1 MRDMPNIFQLN
12 KKVLEQIAADV
23 NGTIDTAA
31 LDLVKHKCDAMVP
44 VAVMVPGVNGTN
56 ATCQV
61 VYEKGKIPCKKMH
74 KICFCGIKDN

>member
-1 MRDMPNIFQLN
+1 MQLD
-12 KKVLEQIAADV
+12 KKILEKIAADV
-23 NGTIDTAA
+23 NGTIDTAT

-61 VYEKGKIPCKKMH
+61 VYEKGKIPCKAL
-74 KICFCGIKDN
+74 